1 MPIVGTALADGQL
14 AAPAAPT
21 PTIYGPVAANTV
33 VYVKSIICTN
43 RGGVANTVELAVTR
57 DGANERRLILVPL
70 ADGEQLYFDEPLTLE
85 ENDIIQ
91 GEATNAAD
99 VDYVIS
105 GGVQT

>member
-1 MPIVGTALADGQL
+1 MPIAGAALADGQL

-21 PTIYGPVAANTV
+21 PTIYGPVAAATI
-33 VYVKSIICTN
+33 VYVKSITCAN

-57 DGANERRLILVPL
+57 TGANERRLILVPL
-70 ADGEQLYFDEPLTLE
+70 EDGEQLYFDEPITLE
-85 ENDIIQ
+85 TGDILQ
-91 GEATNAAD
+91 GEATNVND